1 MSKCKYCGEKA
12 GLFKDSH
19 DDCEQQY
26 LYGRQSIISKLE
38 SSLFNGSDLSEVENE
53 IQDIASSSYIED
65 VRPLIIKGLESA
77 IKNQIAETP
86 LFKEQEDQMDAY
98 VKHFELSQ
106 DKINDNKQWRQA
118 IKALMIGELVDDKL
132 PERVNI
138 VGDLP
143 ILFQDDE
150 KIIWLFQEVDYYKVQ
165 SKSRRVGNYSG
176 WSGRVLKGLYYRWGN
191 FQSESIKSMEIEHI
205 DTGFLAF
212 TQKQLYFYGNFKG
225 FKLPYSRILA
235 IEPYSDGVKI
245 QKTHAN
251 AYPISF
257 ITNEGWFTYN
267 LLINLHRMATNKN

>member
-19 DDCEQQY
+19 EDCETKY
-26 LYGRQSIISKLE
+26 LTGRQEIISKLE
-38 SSLFNGSDLSEVENE
+38 RSVFIDSDLSEVENE
-53 IQDIASSSYIED
+53 ILAIASRSYIED
-65 VRPLIIKGLESA
+65 VRPLIFKGFEAA
-77 IKNQIAETP
+77 IENQIAETP
-86 LFKEQEDQMDAY
+86 LFKEQENQIDAY
-98 VKHFELSQ
+98 VQHFQLSQ
-106 DKINDNKQWRQA
+106 DEMNANDKWRQA
-118 IKALMIGELVDDKL
+118 IKALMIGELVDNKL

-150 KIIWLFQEVDYYKVQ
+150 TIVWLFQEVEYYKVQ

-176 WSGRVLKGLYYRWGN
+176 WSGRILKGLYYKWGSY
-191 FQSESIKSMEIEHI
+191 QSESVKSMEIDHI

-212 TQKQLYFYGNFKG
+212 TQKQIYFHGNYKG
-225 FKLPYSRILA
+225 FKLPYSQILA

-267 LLINLHRMATNKN
+267 LLINLHRMATYK